1 MSWDYNAANSHCY
14 SATGHC
20 DIVRDERG
28 QWWGV
33 CLGVRKDKGRYT
45 LGRET
50 FLTVGEWSEGE
61 WPKLS
66 QVKVNP
72 ILQSGEELVRA
83 EGQARLT
90 SSPMVDYLYIRDAK
104 LEDHKFSNSGKTLT
118 LTASD
123 SNFSQWKDPVTFVG
137 KRQRSLVGRSTVLM
151 WKPDVATAGLVAGL
165 AYYKDEYRYMR
176 LFYDCTSSEIVFE
189 ATVTS
194 KKISKAVRHTVLLQG
209 WVEFRLEYTERS
221 YTFSYRIDSEI
232 DLWISF
238 EAQDTLDMTA
248 PDFVG
253 PVVGCFANSSVGG
266 GEIRFEN
273 LEVE

>member
-1 MSWDYNAANSHCY
+1 MPWDYSVANGHCY
-14 SATGHC
+14 RATGHC

-50 FLTVGEWSEGE
+50 FLAVGEWSEGK

-66 QVKVNP
+66 QVKMNP
-72 ILQSGEELVRA
+72 ILQSGKELVRA

-104 LEDHKFSNSGKTLT
+104 LDDHKFSNSGKTLT

-123 SNFSQWKDPVTFVG
+123 GNFSQWKDPVTFVG

-151 WKPDVATAGLVAGL
+151 RNPDIATVGLVAGL
-165 AYYKDEYRYMR
+165 AYYKDEHRYMR
-176 LFYDCTSSEIVFE
+176 LFYDYTSSEIVFE

-194 KKISKAVRHTVLLQG
+194 KKISKVARHTVQLRG
-209 WVEFRLEYTERS
+209 WVEFRLEYTELS

-232 DLWISF
+232 DLWILF

-248 PDFVG
+248 PDFIG

-266 GEIRFEN
+266 GEIQFEN

>member
-1 MSWDYNAANSHCY
+1 VSWVYSAANDHCY
-14 SATGHC
+14 RATGHC

-50 FLTVGEWSEGE
+50 FLTVGEWSEGK

-66 QVKVNP
+66 QVKMNP
-72 ILQSGEELVRA
+72 VLQSGKELVRA
-83 EGQARLT
+83 EGQARLI

-104 LEDHKFSNSGKTLT
+104 LEDHKFWNSGKTLT

-123 SNFSQWKDPVTFVG
+123 GNFSQWKYPVTFVG

-151 WKPDVATAGLVAGL
+151 RNPDIATAGLVAGL
-165 AYYKDEYRYMR
+165 AYYKDEHRYMR
-176 LFYDCTSSEIVFE
+176 LFYDYTSSEIVFE

-194 KKISKAVRHTVLLQG
+194 KKISKVARHTVQLRG
-209 WVEFRLEYTERS
+209 WVEFRLEYTELS

-248 PDFVG
+248 PDFIG

-266 GEIRFEN
+266 GEIQFEN